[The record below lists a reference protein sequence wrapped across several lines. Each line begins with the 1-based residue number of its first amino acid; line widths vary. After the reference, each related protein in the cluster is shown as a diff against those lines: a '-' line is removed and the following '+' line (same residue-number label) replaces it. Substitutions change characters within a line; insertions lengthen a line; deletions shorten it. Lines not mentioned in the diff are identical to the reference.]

1 VSRWLKNGLKIL
13 AGLVLLA
20 ILFVIG
26 AMLYVTY
33 NKGRVLKMVSTE
45 LNQKLDGQI
54 TIGDMKPQ
62 LFKRFPNISLELK
75 NVTIRD
81 KRFAEHKH
89 TLLDAKQFYVS
100 LNALSMLTGKASIDR
115 IDINNATADLY
126 TDDTGYSNLSVF
138 KKGSKNQ
145 PKEPTG
151 KNVPPELQ
159 LFSFSNLQLKVDD
172 RSKNKLF
179 YFDVRSF
186 NGRMQSTDTNW
197 QANFRLDVLAK
208 SMMFKKKNGSFIENK
223 PITGNFKATGDDDGK
238 ITVNSDA
245 VNIGP
250 NRFKLDAVFGADKR
264 PADFKIHL
272 TCDQITWR
280 QASQLV
286 AANIKRKLDQYD
298 VSEPI
303 EVTARIEGSFAG
315 GNPFLYITAKVH
327 DSKVSTPVTVFD
339 NCGFDAIFTN
349 NFENGK
355 GFTDDNS
362 VIRFMRFSG
371 SYKQIPFNIDTGS
384 IVNINKPIATGDLR
398 VNFPVANLN
407 EIMGN
412 KIARFTKGRVI
423 SYLRYR
429 GDIVNYQLNKPFV
442 TGYINIKNADIT
454 YIPEKLKLI
463 NSSLSMNFTKDD
475 LILRNIRLQSG
486 HSIITMNGRV
496 KNFMNLYYT
505 APEKMLLI
513 WEIRSRE
520 LYLGEFLGFL
530 EGDGAK
536 PSSKS
541 KPTANSGNAIDQLS
555 NVLEKGT
562 AAMHLDVNNVYYNK
576 FVATNV
582 HADLL
587 TSEDAIVIKNVG
599 LKHAGGFLKMNGSI
613 QRGEDLNKLK
623 LNTLI
628 SHVDVNEFFKA
639 FDNFGLSDFTADN
652 LRGILSAKTAITAGV
667 TDDGKLVKNSING
680 NLDVNLQQ
688 GQLLNFKPLYSVG
701 KFAFPFRDLKDV
713 HIRELNAH
721 FDVNGDTFKVY
732 PLKFSSS
739 AINMDVSGIYGISKG
754 TDLAIDV
761 PLRNPKNDT
770 TITDKTKLD
779 KKRYK
784 GIVLHLHAKAD
795 STGKIKVG
803 LGNDRKK
810 SDQ

>member
-1 VSRWLKNGLKIL
+1 VSRWLKNGLKII
-13 AGLVLLA
+13 AGLVLLI

-54 TIGDMKPQ
+54 IIGDMKPQ

-89 TLLDAKQFYVS
+89 TLLDAKEFYVS
-100 LNALSMLTGKASIDR
+100 LNAFSMLTGKASIDR
-115 IDINNATADLY
+115 IDIANATADLY
-126 TDDTGYSNLSVF
+126 TDSLGYSNLSVF
-138 KKGSKNQ
+138 KKGPKKL
-145 PKEPTG
+145 PKEPAS
-151 KNVPPELQ
+151 KSVPPELQ
-159 LFSFSNLQLKVDD
+159 LFSFSNLQLKVED

-179 YFDVRSF
+179 YFYVRSLS
-186 NGRMQSTDTNW
+186 GRMQSPDTGW
-197 QANFRLDVLAK
+197 QANFHLDVLAK
-208 SMMFKKKNGSFIENK
+208 SMSFKKKNGSFIENK
-223 PITGNFKATGDDDGK
+223 TITGNFDATGDDDGK
-238 ITVNSDA
+238 ITLNSNA
-245 VNIGP
+245 LNIGP
-250 NRFKLDAVFGADKR
+250 NQFKLESVFGANKR
-264 PADFKIHL
+264 PADFNIYL

-286 AANIKRKLDQYD
+286 AANIKRKLDQYN
-298 VSEPI
+298 VSEPLV
-303 EVTARIEGSFAG
+303 VTARIEGSFAG
-315 GNPFLYITAKVH
+315 GNPFLYITAKVRN
-327 DSKVSTPVTVFD
+327 SKVSTPVTVFD

-349 NFENGK
+349 EFEKGK

-371 SYKQIPFNIDTGS
+371 SYKRIPFSIDTGS
-384 IVNINKPIATGDLR
+384 IININKPIATGDLR
-398 VNFPVANLN
+398 ANFPVADLN

-412 KIARFTKGRVI
+412 KIARFTKGRVTT
-423 SYLRYR
+423 YLHYK
-429 GDIVNYQLNKPFV
+429 GDIVNYQLNKPIV

-486 HSIITMNGRV
+486 HSVITMDGRV

-513 WEIRSRE
+513 WEIHSKE
-520 LYLGEFLGFL
+520 LYLGEFLSFL
-530 EGDGAK
+530 EGDGAN
-536 PSSKS
+536 PSTKS
-541 KPTANSGNAIDQLS
+541 KPSANSGNAIDQLS

-562 AAMHLDVNNVYYNK
+562 ADMHLEVSNVHFNK
-576 FVATNV
+576 FLATDV

-587 TSEDAIVIKNVG
+587 TSEDAVVIKNVG

-623 LNTLI
+623 LNTVI

-680 NLDVNLQQ
+680 NLDINLQQ
-688 GQLLNFKPLYSVG
+688 GQLLNFKPLYSIG
-701 KFAFPFRDLKDV
+701 KFAFPFRDLKN
-713 HIRELNAH
+713 IRVQELNAH
-721 FDVNGDTFKVY
+721 FDVNGDMFKIY

-739 AINMDVSGIYGISKG
+739 AINMDISGVYGISKG

-770 TITDKTKLD
+770 TITDKAKRE

>member
-1 VSRWLKNGLKIL
+1 VSRWLKIGLKIF
-13 AGLVLLA
+13 AGLVLLV

-33 NKGRVLKMVSTE
+33 NKGRVLKMVSSE
-45 LNQKLDGQI
+45 LNQNLNGQI

-62 LFKRFPNISLELK
+62 LFKHFPNISLELK

-81 KRFAEHKH
+81 NRFPEHKH
-89 TLLDAKQFYVS
+89 TLLDAKEFYVS
-100 LNALSMLTGKASIDR
+100 LNAFSMLTGKASISR
-115 IDINNATADLY
+115 IDIDNATADLY
-126 TDDTGYSNLSVF
+126 TDSTGYSNLSVF
-138 KKGSKNQ
+138 KKSPKDRL
-145 PKEPTG
+145 KEPAAKSTT
-151 KNVPPELQ
+151 PEFE

-172 RSKNKLF
+172 HSKNKLF
-179 YFDVRSF
+179 YFDVRSL
-186 NGRMQSTDTNW
+186 NGRMQSPDTGW
-197 QANFRLDVLAK
+197 RASFHLDVLAK
-208 SMMFKKKNGSFIENK
+208 SMAFKTKNGSFIQNK
-223 PITGNFKATGDDDGK
+223 IITGNFKATGDEDGK
-238 ITVNSDA
+238 ITLNSGA

-250 NRFKLDAVFGADKR
+250 NHFKLEAVFGANKR

-272 TCDQITWR
+272 TCGQITWR
-280 QASQLV
+280 QASELV
-286 AANIKRKLDQYD
+286 AANIKRKLDQYNI
-298 VSEPI
+298 SEPI
-303 EVTARIEGSFAG
+303 AVTALIEGSFAG
-315 GNPFLYITAKVH
+315 GNPFLYITTKVR

-349 NFENGK
+349 EFEKGK
-355 GFTDDNS
+355 GFTDSNS

-384 IVNINKPIATGDLR
+384 IININKPIATGDMR
-398 VNFPVANLN
+398 ANFPVTNLN
-407 EIMGN
+407 EIMGD
-412 KIARFTKGRVI
+412 KIARFTKGRATA
-423 SYLRYR
+423 YLRYK

-442 TGYINIKNADIT
+442 TGYINIKDADII

-463 NSSLSMNFTKDD
+463 NSSLSMNLTQND
-475 LILRNIRLQSG
+475 LILRNIRMQSG
-486 HSIITMNGRV
+486 RSVITMNGRV

-513 WEIRSRE
+513 WEIRSRQ
-520 LYLGEFLGFL
+520 LYLAEFLSFL

-536 PSSKS
+536 PSSMS
-541 KPTANSGNAIDQLS
+541 KPVANSGNAIDQLS

-562 AAMHLDVNNVYYNK
+562 AAMHLDVSNVYYKK
-576 FVATNV
+576 FLATDV

-587 TSEDAIVIKNVG
+587 TSEDAVVIKNVG
-599 LKHAGGFLKMNGSI
+599 LKHAGGFLRMSGSI

-623 LNTLI
+623 LNTVI

-652 LRGILSAKTAITAGV
+652 LRGILSAKTAITAGI

-701 KFAFPFRDLKDV
+701 KFAFPFRDLKDIRV
-713 HIRELNAH
+713 RELNAR
-721 FDVNGDTFKVY
+721 FDVNGDMFKVY
-732 PLKFSSS
+732 PLKLSSS
-739 AINMDVSGIYGISKG
+739 AINMDVSGVYGISKG

-770 TITDKTKLD
+770 TITDRDKLE

-795 STGKIKVG
+795 STGKIKIG
-803 LGNDRKK
+803 MGNDRKK
-810 SDQ
+810 KN

>member
-1 VSRWLKNGLKIL
+1 
-13 AGLVLLA
+13 
-20 ILFVIG
+20 
-26 AMLYVTY
+26 
-33 NKGRVLKMVSTE
+33 
-45 LNQKLDGQI
+45 
-54 TIGDMKPQ
+54 
-62 LFKRFPNISLELK
+62 
-75 NVTIRD
+75 
-81 KRFAEHKH
+81 
-89 TLLDAKQFYVS
+89 
-100 LNALSMLTGKASIDR
+100 
-115 IDINNATADLY
+115 
-126 TDDTGYSNLSVF
+126 
-138 KKGSKNQ
+138 
-145 PKEPTG
+145 
-151 KNVPPELQ
+151 
-159 LFSFSNLQLKVDD
+159 
-172 RSKNKLF
+172 
-179 YFDVRSF
+179 
-186 NGRMQSTDTNW
+186 
-197 QANFRLDVLAK
+197 
-208 SMMFKKKNGSFIENK
+208 
-223 PITGNFKATGDDDGK
+223 
-238 ITVNSDA
+238 
-245 VNIGP
+245 
-250 NRFKLDAVFGADKR
+250 
-264 PADFKIHL
+264 
-272 TCDQITWR
+272 
-280 QASQLV
+280 
-286 AANIKRKLDQYD
+286 
-298 VSEPI
+298 
-303 EVTARIEGSFAG
+303 
-315 GNPFLYITAKVH
+315 
-327 DSKVSTPVTVFD
+327 
-339 NCGFDAIFTN
+339 
-349 NFENGK
+349 
-355 GFTDDNS
+355 
-362 VIRFMRFSG
+362 
-371 SYKQIPFNIDTGS
+371 
-384 IVNINKPIATGDLR
+384 
-398 VNFPVANLN
+398 
-407 EIMGN
+407 
-412 KIARFTKGRVI
+412 
-423 SYLRYR
+423 
-429 GDIVNYQLNKPFV
+429 
-442 TGYINIKNADIT
+442 
-454 YIPEKLKLI
+454 
-463 NSSLSMNFTKDD
+463 
-475 LILRNIRLQSG
+475 
-486 HSIITMNGRV
+486 
-496 KNFMNLYYT
+496 MNLYYT